1 MAMSYKVRFWE
12 IRERTGRQ
20 KGFEVRWT
28 VSGRE
33 KSESFR
39 TKGLAESRRAKLMTA
54 ARDGEPFDP
63 RTGLPT
69 SELRALKQ
77 RTTWYTLAR
86 EYTEQRWDRTPGNTR
101 RTLADAFATITPALV
116 EPGAAYPHPHILRR
130 ALYSWAFNKNSW
142 KTEPTEE
149 WQDALAWLERHSL
162 PVSEL
167 ENPDTLRRA
176 LDALCR
182 KLDGTAAAARTV
194 KRKKAAVNEVFG
206 VAVERGYFT
215 HNPLNGLRWT
225 APEVADEV
233 DPDCV
238 PNPAQVARLLEAVR
252 EIPGR
257 GPHLYAFFGCMYYA
271 AMRPAEVIHLRKA
284 QCRLPATGW
293 GLLHLKGGI
302 VTAGKEWT
310 DDGSVHE
317 THSLKRRAAK
327 ATRPVPV
334 PPVLVRILRAH
345 IEQFGTAPDGRVFQN
360 AKGNYIDTSAYNIT
374 WNRAREAAL
383 TLDEHTLELAKRPY
397 DLRHAGISFWLASGV
412 DPAECARRAGQS
424 IQVLFRH
431 YAKFLAETRDHANR
445 LIEDSMRRWEGATDA
460 DEGELTGYW
469 PGNTPEQLVR
479 GGIRVGETGS
489 NPQYRLTA

>member
-1 MAMSYKVRFWE
+1 MSYKVRFWE

-54 ARDGEPFDP
+54 ARHGEPFDP
-63 RTGLPT
+63 RSGLPA

-77 RTTWYTLAR
+77 GTTWYTLAR

-116 EPGAAYPHPHILRR
+116 EPGAVYPHPHILRR

-142 KTEPTEE
+142 KAEPTKE
-149 WQDALAWLERHSL
+149 WQEALDWLQRNSL

-167 ENPDTLRRA
+167 EDPDTLRRA

-182 KLDGTAAAARTV
+182 KLDGTAAAAKTV

-252 EIPGR
+252 ELPGR
-257 GPHLYAFFGCMYYA
+257 GAHLYAFFGCMYYA

-284 QCRLPATGW
+284 QCRLPSTGW
-293 GLLHLKGGI
+293 GLLNLKGGI

-317 THSLKRRAAK
+317 VHSLKRRAAK
-327 ATRPVPV
+327 AQGREVMTLGAWASALSCV
-334 PPVLVRILRAH
+334 VR
-345 IEQFGTAPDGRVFQN
+345 
-360 AKGNYIDTSAYNIT
+360 S
-374 WNRAREAAL
+374 
-383 TLDEHTLELAKRPY
+383 
-397 DLRHAGISFWLASGV
+397 
-412 DPAECARRAGQS
+412 
-424 IQVLFRH
+424 
-431 YAKFLAETRDHANR
+431 
-445 LIEDSMRRWEGATDA
+445 
-460 DEGELTGYW
+460 
-469 PGNTPEQLVR
+469 
-479 GGIRVGETGS
+479 
-489 NPQYRLTA
+489 